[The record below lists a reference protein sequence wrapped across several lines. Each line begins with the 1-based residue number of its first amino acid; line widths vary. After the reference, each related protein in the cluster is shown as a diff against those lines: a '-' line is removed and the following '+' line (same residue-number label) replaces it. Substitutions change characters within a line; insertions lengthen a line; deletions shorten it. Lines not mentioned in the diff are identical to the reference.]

1 MRAKSFS
8 DLGAMQKQ
16 LAAQARVEKEAAQA
30 RALAEAHRL
39 REQQLFALT
48 VGAVKP
54 LKDGGRASIQTPA
67 PLPLA
72 LQREF
77 DDSAV
82 MQAALSDEFDVT
94 SLLETDDTL
103 SYRRTGI
110 GPDVLRKLRA
120 GDWAL
125 QGQID
130 LHGLRTDEA
139 RTSLAD
145 FLRLAVRKG
154 WRCVRVI
161 HGKGLGS
168 PGKTPVLKAKT
179 QRWLVQKKEVLA
191 FVQAKGNDGGA
202 GALIVLLKGGQG
214 AHSDHTYN
222 G

>member
-16 LAAQARVEKEAAQA
+16 LEAQARAEKDAAQA

-54 LKDGGRASIQTPA
+54 IKDGGRASIQTPA

-130 LHGLRTDEA
+130 LHGLRTP
-139 RTSLAD
+139 
-145 FLRLAVRKG
+145 
-154 WRCVRVI
+154 I
-161 HGKGLGS
+161 GLPQQS
-168 PGKTPVLKAKT
+168 
-179 QRWLVQKKEVLA
+179 
-191 FVQAKGNDGGA
+191 GG
-202 GALIVLLKGGQG
+202 
-214 AHSDHTYN
+214 
-222 G
+222 